1 MSEFV
6 ATNAAGHADMDYSE
20 HEKTYQLFLGFV
32 KYGTIGVIL
41 IVILLAILTL

>member
-1 MSEFV
+1 M
-6 ATNAAGHADMDYSE
+6 AGQHAAPAGGHPDLDFAE
-20 HEKTYQLFLGFV
+20 HEKTYRMFLGFV